1 LTYAQ
6 ARFFEHDYEDAH
18 QWNLANPVMTLTPRI
33 NPDSL
38 DLALGVLV
46 RRHEALRVRF
56 DDDHRQFL
64 VAPEEAYTFHE
75 VDLSHVSSE
84 ERRDAFAQVAARLH
98 SACTDLKDS
107 TLLRVALLD
116 MGPQEPQRL
125 LVVVHHLLMDAFSY
139 GVFLHELIAVCEA
152 LG

>member
-1 LTYAQ
+1 LELKNIIERSLVITIPAAVLAEAPSIQALCATLDTLVVGGSLSPSVKPERELASLSELPLTYAQ

-75 VDLSHVSSE
+75 VDLS
-84 ERRDAFAQVAARLH
+84 
-98 SACTDLKDS
+98 
-107 TLLRVALLD
+107 
-116 MGPQEPQRL
+116 
-125 LVVVHHLLMDAFSY
+125 
-139 GVFLHELIAVCEA
+139 
-152 LG
+152 